1 MSGGAITFTYPL
13 NQKSIG
19 GFEIDAFV
27 VEKYSFANKVTTQ
40 KVEGG
45 ASITHITE
53 EPDTISIEAFIGNA
67 KFEAYTGEMPDDLS
81 ALEPADPKERIRYA
95 YHELLR
101 MKRERKPVALVTGLD
116 TFTDMIIT
124 DFSIDRNAETG
135 ADLPF
140 SMTFQNIKMI
150 YEAAA
155 AADTADTPANAA
167 ANAAAADTAAA
178 TANAGVTGKDEANPK
193 ENFVERTAY
202 NDWKR
207 TGGSYPTAGEFTK
220 MFGETP
226 QQFVNTFG
234 EK

>member
-27 VEKYSFANKVTTQ
+27 VEKYSFANKVTAQ

-53 EPDTISIEAFIGNA
+53 EPDTISVEAFIGNA
-67 KFEAYTGEMPDDLS
+67 KFEAYTGEMPDDFS

-116 TFTDMIIT
+116 TFPDMIIT

-140 SMTFQNIKMI
+140 SMTFQNIKMV
-150 YEAAA
+150 YEAA
-155 AADTADTPANAA
+155 
-167 ANAAAADTAAA
+167 AAAADTAAA
-178 TANAGVTGKDEANPK
+178 TANAGVTGKDEASPK

-207 TGGSYPTAGEFTK
+207 TGGSYPTAEEFTK